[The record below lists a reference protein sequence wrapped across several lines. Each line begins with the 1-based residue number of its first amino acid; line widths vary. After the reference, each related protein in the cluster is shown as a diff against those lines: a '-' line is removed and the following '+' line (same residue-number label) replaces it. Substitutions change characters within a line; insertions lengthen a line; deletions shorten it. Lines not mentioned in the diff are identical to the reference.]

1 MVYLMVNSLLITLN
15 KFQTLIKKEISVM
28 VEVKYNIKMV
38 RKRI

>member
-1 MVYLMVNSLLITLN
+1 MVNSLLITLN